1 VALVYVWSH
10 KHLYLKSPFF
20 FIGAPRTSVK
30 NLFYWIDVARNKP
43 GDLDVADARATANF

>member
-30 NLFYWIDVARNKP
+30 NLFYARDFICRTEH
-43 GDLDVADARATANF
+43 GRRSAA